1 MTFKSDSVPKS
12 QRGVMSRSGSGQ
24 KVAHAGIRT
33 IDCISE
39 YGFTKRVTGA
49 VTPVQKIL
57 LAVCRL
63 AEIGH
68 QMQFTR
74 TEGYIMNE

>member
-12 QRGVMSRSGSGQ
+12 QRGVMSRSDSGQ
-24 KVAHAGIRT
+24 KVAHEDIRT
-33 IDCISE
+33 IECISE
-39 YGFTKRVTGA
+39 NGFTKRVTGA
-49 VTPVQKIL
+49 VTSAQKIL

-74 TEGYIMNE
+74 TGGDAL